1 MNESSPNTLSINK
14 HVDFLLYLARKLGKN
29 ANFLTP
35 FPKLSEDELREE
47 VLAYNRSHPKVSV
60 STHNLTQQYEE
71 LRNVCQVDGGAL
83 YRSNSHEVTIKD
95 VIEQSL
101 VNLDEKANQSKDYLV

>member
-1 MNESSPNTLSINK
+1 MLS
-14 HVDFLLYLARKLGKN
+14 HVDFLLALARKMGKE

-35 FPKLSEDELREE
+35 FPKLSESELRQE
-47 VLAYNRSHPKVSV
+47 VLAYNRSHPKVPV
-60 STHNLTQQYEE
+60 CTHHLKEQYET
-71 LRNVCQVDGGAL
+71 LRNVCKNDGGPL

-101 VNLDEKANQSKDYLV
+101 ANLEQNAQKARDYLV